1 MDLRLLTGG
10 RLICVIE
17 TRSFAFR
24 EFLGH
29 LACLSGMQGAES
41 LFICHQLLHAI
52 AAFFLVLFIFLH
64 QHGSQIY

>member
-1 MDLRLLTGG
+1 MDLRLLTDG

-17 TRSFAFR
+17 TRSSAFR
-24 EFLGH
+24 EFLDH
-29 LACLSGMQGAES
+29 LACLSGLQGVER

-52 AAFFLVLFIFLH
+52 AASFLVLFIFLH